1 MFVICNGMPR
11 SASTWSFRVVVEL
24 LERQCPGELI
34 HKGYNPNLVQFTK
47 EAPEGVRHVVMK
59 SHPLTLL
66 GRNLLRA
73 GAVKVIYTWR
83 DLADAVVSGLET
95 FARGGAT
102 FEIFLGSFDEALE
115 VLAFHRK
122 EGLALEVSY
131 ADVMADGRRQVERI
145 ARHLWPEGVRA
156 EIVDEVWGA
165 TSMAASARLVAEVEG
180 VADEKLLE
188 TPHSRYDG
196 NTLFHKHHLNGGQQG
211 KGRAQLTGQQLEAL
225 EALRAKY
232 GFRDL
237 TLA

>member
-34 HKGYNPNLVQFTK
+34 HKGYSQNPVQFTK
-47 EAPEGVRHVVMK
+47 AAPAGVRHVVMK
-59 SHPLTLL
+59 SHPLTPL
-66 GRNLLRA
+66 GRNLLRV

-102 FEIFLGSFDEALE
+102 FDIFLESFDEALE
-115 VLAFHRK
+115 VLAFHRR
-122 EGLALEVSY
+122 EGMALEVGY
-131 ADVMADGRRQVERI
+131 ADVMADARGQVERI
-145 ARHLWPEGVRA
+145 ARHLWPQGA
-156 EIVDEVWGA
+156 PAKTVDEVCAA
-165 TSMAASARLVAEVEG
+165 TSMDAAERRVAEVNG
-180 VADEKLLE
+180 VADEQLVLGL
-188 TPHSRYDG
+188 HSRFDPG
-196 NTLFHKHHLNGGQQG
+196 TLFHRHHLNGGEQG
-211 KGRAQLTGQQLEAL
+211 KGRARLSAEQLEAL
-225 EALRAKY
+225 ERLREKH